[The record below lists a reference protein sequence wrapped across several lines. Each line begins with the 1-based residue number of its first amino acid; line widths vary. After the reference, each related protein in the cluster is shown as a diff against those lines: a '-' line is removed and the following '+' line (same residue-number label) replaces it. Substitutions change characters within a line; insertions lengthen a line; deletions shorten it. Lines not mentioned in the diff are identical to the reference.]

1 LKELGLTAFA
11 AIIGFIGSLLA
22 EGVQRWVYGPR
33 LQLTFENNNEAFRA
47 PTDIGIPKNAD
58 GIYIRLRVENVK
70 PRIAKACRAYL
81 TRVEQRVGNVW
92 QDTNFRDSTQLY
104 WSAQQQNALLPMDL
118 ARGVRQ
124 FVDLLYVLNP
134 LPGVVHPLNPRH
146 LHPSLAIELFLYAHI
161 WATEN
166 ANYRLTVLV
175 SGDGV
180 KPVSHRVIVE
190 WRGVWNQINVR
201 DGGAG

>member
-1 LKELGLTAFA
+1 MEKLGLTAFG
-11 AIIGFIGSLLA
+11 AIIGFIGSLIA

-33 LQLTFENNNEAFRA
+33 LQLIFEDGNEAYRT

-70 PRIAKACRAYL
+70 PRVAKSCRAYL
-81 TRVEQRVGNVW
+81 TRVERRVGDDW
-92 QDTNFRDSTQLY
+92 RDTNFHDSTQLN
-104 WSAQQQNALLPMDL
+104 WSGQQNGLMPLDLP
-118 ARGVRQ
+118 RGVRQ

-134 LPGVVHPLNPRH
+134 LPGVAHPLNQRH
-146 LHPSLAIELFLYAHI
+146 LHPTLAIELFQYAHI
-161 WATEN
+161 WSTDN

-180 KPVSHRVIVE
+180 LPVSHRVIVE
-190 WRGVWNQINVR
+190 WNGIWNQIR
-201 DGGAG
+201 ASDGGAG